1 MCLTTKMPEPKTAP
15 PPPNPN
21 QATLAAAA
29 EQRANAA
36 RQGSSANIIAKLRDE
51 DVAASAKKQ
60 KLGQ

>member
-1 MCLTTKMPEPKTAP
+1 MCFAQKMPEPKAAP
-15 PPPNPN
+15 PPPDPSK
-21 QATLAAAA
+21 ATLAAAA

-51 DVAASAKKQ
+51 DVAASSQKQ

>member
-1 MCLTTKMPEPKTAP
+1 MCFAAKMPEPKAAP
-15 PPPNPN
+15 AAPDPNK
-21 QATLAAAA
+21 ATMAAAA
-29 EQRANAA
+29 EQRANAS